1 MEIILYIA
9 EDKENYQYNKFYDMS
24 KLLELLLIH
33 TNFWNEKYENKE
45 DIIQSFYQILNK
57 I

>member
-45 DIIQSFYQILNK
+45 DIVQSFY
-57 I
+57 